1 MSTINANFVSVC
13 QVFFVKQ
20 PEVNTCQQWHPDS
33 LRSTVNRLYK
43 LKKTVDGMNANFTA
57 RPWTWPVLFDLVRR
71 IYSAGN
77 AKRLSGSDRCRQ
89 SELIQ
94 TKSINVNCS
103 QDGQPTTESFFFRL
117 DSGHT
122 VNSETLACCHFFYSV
137 MTFLNMLPLLP
148 QVVALSI
155 PVQNKEYLISVFKL
169 CPLSIKFWTFWR
181 KLRYCINHGCKMMAH

>member
-33 LRSTVNRLYK
+33 WRSTVNRLYK
-43 LKKTVDGMNANFTA
+43 LKTTVDGMNANFTA

-77 AKRLSGSDRCRQ
+77 VKRLSGSDRCRQ

-103 QDGQPTTESFFFRL
+103 QDGQLTTESFFFRL
-117 DSGHT
+117 DSGHIPLIPRRLL
-122 VNSETLACCHFFYSV
+122 VAIFYSV
-137 MTFLNMLPLLP
+137 MTFLNMLPLLM
-148 QVVALSI
+148 LG
-155 PVQNKEYLISVFKL
+155 K
-169 CPLSIKFWTFWR
+169 
-181 KLRYCINHGCKMMAH
+181 